1 MSKSLFWRNPDIPQI
16 ELRRVEDGRKVNYA
30 PHSHQQWSIGAIT
43 HGVARYQ
50 YRQDSY
56 AIAEQDLVM
65 MNPEWVH
72 SCNPVDNQP
81 WAYWMM
87 YVDTDWLT
95 QLSFEAGLL
104 QQPQW
109 QPISRAMIRPQDH
122 SHLWYQDYCRVA
134 EAFIDDNSDL
144 LEKQSLL
151 IDFLL
156 SLMSWL
162 RDVPVSVAD
171 SQQPQ
176 LQKPEPLPPQALR
189 QVAALLEQNLSETP
203 QLSQLTALANCSE
216 GHLIRSFKQYFGL
229 TPHAYLINRR
239 IQYSQQLL
247 KQGMDIVDV
256 AQQLAFSDQAHFQRT
271 FKRLTATTPG
281 QYLKNG

>member
-16 ELRRVEDGRKVNYA
+16 ELRRVEDGREVNYA

-162 RDVPVSVAD
+162 RDMPV
-171 SQQPQ
+171 
-176 LQKPEPLPPQALR
+176 PEPLPPQALR

-203 QLSQLTALANCSE
+203 QLSQLTALASCSE

>member
-1 MSKSLFWRNPDIPQI
+1 MSKSLFWRNPDIPHI

-50 YRQDSY
+50 YRQDNY
-56 AIAEQDLVM
+56 AIAEQDLVI
-65 MNPEWVH
+65 MNPDWVH

-87 YVDTDWLT
+87 YVDTNWLT
-95 QLSFEAGLL
+95 QLSFESGLL
-104 QQPQW
+104 QQPKW

-122 SHLWYQDYCRVA
+122 SHRWYQDYCRVA
-134 EAFIDDNSDL
+134 EAFIDDHCDL

-162 RDVPVSVAD
+162 RNATTQIV
-171 SQQPQ
+171 
-176 LQKPEPLPPQALR
+176 LPPRAIEA
-189 QVAALLEQNLSETP
+189 VAQRLIDNLSETP
-203 QLSQLTALANCSE
+203 TLAELQAIADCSE
-216 GHLIRSFKQYFGL
+216 GHLIRSFKSHYGL
-229 TPHAYLINRR
+229 TPHAYLINQR

-247 KQGMDIVDV
+247 KQGQGIADI
-256 AQQLAFSDQAHFQRT
+256 AQQLAFSDQAHFQRV
-271 FKRLTATTPG
+271 FKKLTATTPG
-281 QYLKNG
+281 QYLKNASLTL

>member
-1 MSKSLFWRNPDIPQI
+1 MSQSLFWRNPDIPQV

-43 HGVARYQ
+43 SGVARYL

-65 MNPEWVH
+65 MNPDWVH

-87 YVDTDWLT
+87 YVDTEWLT

-109 QPISRAMIRPQDH
+109 QPISRAMIRPQDT
-122 SHLWYQDYCRVA
+122 SHDWYQDYCRVA
-134 EAFIDDNSDL
+134 EAFVDDNSDL

-162 RDVPVSVAD
+162 RDVPELQRPD
-171 SQQPQ
+171 S
-176 LQKPEPLPPQALR
+176 LPPQALT
-189 QVAALLEQNLSETP
+189 QVATLLEQNLNETP
-203 QLSQLTALANCSE
+203 QLSQLMNLANCSE
-216 GHLIRSFKQYFGL
+216 GHLIRSFKQHFGL

-239 IQYSQQLL
+239 IQHSQKLL

-281 QYLKNG
+281 QYLKNS